1 MSDAHSDAATAIA
14 AIIAVVA
21 IVGIACATGH
31 DDTLVKLGIAAV
43 AGLGGF
49 TLRQAF
55 RRSP

>member
-1 MSDAHSDAATAIA
+1 MTPRETDTAAAVAAIA
-14 AIIAVVA
+14 AIVL

-31 DDTLVKLGIAAV
+31 NDTLIKLGIAAV

-49 TLRQAF
+49 SLHSIF